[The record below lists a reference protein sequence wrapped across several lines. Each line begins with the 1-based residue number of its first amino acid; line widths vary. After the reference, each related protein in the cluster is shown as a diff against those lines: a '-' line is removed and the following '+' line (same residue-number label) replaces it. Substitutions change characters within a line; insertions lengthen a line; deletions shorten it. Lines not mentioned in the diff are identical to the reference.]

1 MKFFGRLVGT
11 AQNIAFLFWFVMSV
25 KLQTRLL
32 GLIISLSMFM
42 VKIPNLNTI
51 LSGIGLSAASKGH
64 QGWILSHQGTNWL
77 SLLQLLTCATNN
89 ITRQQKIESMDNWIF
104 WQLTL
109 CFNYQI
115 FAYSVLCQNW
125 HSIIIIFNLS
135 KLCIKVV
142 SENTGF
148 LFTYVNYLYYV
159 FLSNL
164 SLMKSLPY
172 VIPIFVAIFAH

>member
-1 MKFFGRLVGT
+1 ML
-11 AQNIAFLFWFVMSV
+11 QQPNICLRF
-25 KLQTRLL
+25 
-32 GLIISLSMFM
+32 
-42 VKIPNLNTI
+42 
-51 LSGIGLSAASKGH
+51 
-64 QGWILSHQGTNWL
+64 
-77 SLLQLLTCATNN
+77 
-89 ITRQQKIESMDNWIF
+89 
-104 WQLTL
+104 
-109 CFNYQI
+109 
-115 FAYSVLCQNW
+115 LCQNW
-125 HSIIIIFNLS
+125 HSIIMIFNLS